1 MMTEE
6 KKLITAPS
14 DYRHIVTD
22 EDRIIRYENNL
33 VTLLTAN
40 GGSLE
45 ALEPRRLFP
54 ISRRNVYI
62 SLLDSEG
69 TERALIN
76 ALSELDEGSRSV
88 IEESLN
94 DYYLVPKILKIL
106 SISEKSGTI
115 RWVVLTER
123 GEKRFDV
130 RNRHHDI
137 RVGHD
142 GKVRVR
148 DSDDNRYEIDDY
160 NLLDKKSRAKLISY
174 L

>member
-1 MMTEE
+1 MAEE
-6 KKLITAPS
+6 NGITVAPQAP
-14 DYRHIVTD
+14 RHIVTSRD
-22 EDRIIRYENNL
+22 KITKHENNL
-33 VTLLTAN
+33 VSLLTED
-40 GGSLE
+40 GE
-45 ALEPRRLFP
+45 VMEPLEPRRLFP
-54 ISRRNVYI
+54 VSKRDVYI
-62 SLLDSEG
+62 TMLDPDG
-69 TERALIN
+69 VERALIR
-76 ALSELDEGSRSV
+76 ALVDLDPESRAV

-115 RWVVLTER
+115 RWTVLTER

-130 RNRHHDI
+130 RNRNHDI
-137 RVGHD
+137 RVSND

-160 NLLDKKSRAKLISY
+160 RKLDSKSRSKLISY

>member
-1 MMTEE
+1 MAEE
-6 KKLITAPS
+6 SNLVVAPS
-14 DYRHIVTD
+14 TLRHTVTSC
-22 EDRIIRYENNL
+22 DRITKYENNL
-33 VTLLTAN
+33 VSLRTAE
-40 GGSLE
+40 GE
-45 ALEPRRLFP
+45 VIEPLEPRRLFP
-54 ISRRNVYI
+54 VSKRDVYI

-69 TERALIN
+69 VERGLIRALVDID
-76 ALSELDEGSRSV
+76 AESRAV
-88 IEESLN
+88 VEESLC

-115 RWVVLTER
+115 RWTVLTER

-130 RNRHHDI
+130 RNRNHDI
-137 RVGHD
+137 RVSND

-160 NLLDKKSRAKLISY
+160 RKLDAKSRSKLISY